1 MSVVDWENKPE
12 PWRSI
17 GLSFVADLRR
27 IVKTAPGQL
36 VAHERL
42 KTLDPD
48 PALTRGQQMRTLREQ
63 RQWAVA
69 KLARHAGLSVETV
82 ANLEIDR
89 RRPHH
94 GTLEKLSRVFD
105 LDLVAFYGEAP

>member
-27 IVKTAPGQL
+27 IVKTAPGQI
-36 VAHERL
+36 VAQERL

-48 PALTRGQQMRTLREQ
+48 PALTRGQQMRALREQ
-63 RQWAVA
+63 RKWSQS
-69 KLARHAGLSVETV
+69 KLARYAGLNIQTIIRLENGTR
-82 ANLEIDR
+82 AN
-89 RRPHH
+89 PT
-94 GTLEKLSRVFD
+94 TLEKLSRVFD
-105 LDLVAFYGEAP
+105 LDLVAFYGEAR